1 MSFNIEFDY
10 RFDTSGFFQNASAR
24 AAMEEAGRIW
34 ESIIRDE
41 FDDVPAG
48 TRFTVRDP
56 SRANATA
63 SVTLDRPIDDV
74 LVFVGAR
81 DLMGPLA
88 RGGYTG
94 VDAEG
99 DIYDARISGNFRGK
113 GPVTDFEPWAG
124 TVVFDTGVNWNFNL
138 NSVVDGRFDFI
149 TVALHE
155 IGHVLGIGTAPI
167 FDQLGA
173 GALFRGVNATRV
185 NGGDPVPLEFDL
197 AHVEDG
203 FDRNQVLLDPRIAPS
218 NRLLPSQIDMA
229 LLADIGYEIAGFV
242 PQGFTPSITTPGNDQ
257 TVFGTITDDLIV
269 ALAGDDRVQGSE
281 GQDTLLGGQS
291 DDTLFG
297 QSGDDL
303 IEGNTE
309 NDQLSGG
316 DGEDT
321 LLGGPGA
328 DLLFGG
334 AGNDYLEGGS
344 GTNSVSGDSGN
355 DTLFG
360 GRGNDRLWGD
370 SGTDSFV
377 VIGNGGRIR
386 IQDLN
391 LSNETIS
398 LFGSGFA
405 SPDAVVDAITKP
417 FTNLSRITFLDGT
430 ILDVAHSSQSGTPLM
445 ARHFSLDPEGE
456 LRIGASENDTI
467 ATGSGAD
474 TLRGGDGGDTL
485 ISGAGDDMIMGGT
498 TSADR
503 RDLILAGSGNDS
515 VNGGFGN
522 DELRGEDGNDTLD
535 GGFGVDTVI
544 GGNGD
549 DALTGGAFSDLMFGG
564 SGSDFIN
571 GGFGS
576 DRVNGGADGD
586 RFYHLGILDHGSDWI
601 QDFDNAQF
609 DRLVFGSSASSDD
622 FQVNLANTP
631 GAGST
636 DVLEAFI
643 IYRPT
648 EQILWALVDGG
659 ALDEIVL
666 RLNGSE
672 FDLLA

>member
-1 MSFNIEFDY
+1 
-10 RFDTSGFFQNASAR
+10 
-24 AAMEEAGRIW
+24 
-34 ESIIRDE
+34 
-41 FDDVPAG
+41 
-48 TRFTVRDP
+48 
-56 SRANATA
+56 
-63 SVTLDRPIDDV
+63 
-74 LVFVGAR
+74 
-81 DLMGPLA
+81 
-88 RGGYTG
+88 
-94 VDAEG
+94 
-99 DIYDARISGNFRGK
+99 
-113 GPVTDFEPWAG
+113 
-124 TVVFDTGVNWNFNL
+124 
-138 NSVVDGRFDFI
+138 
-149 TVALHE
+149 
-155 IGHVLGIGTAPI
+155 
-167 FDQLGA
+167 
-173 GALFRGVNATRV
+173 
-185 NGGDPVPLEFDL
+185 
-197 AHVEDG
+197 
-203 FDRNQVLLDPRIAPS
+203 
-218 NRLLPSQIDMA
+218 MA

-281 GQDTLLGGQS
+281 GQDTLLGGHS

-328 DLLFGG
+328 DLLFGS

-360 GRGNDRLWGD
+360 GHGNDSLWGD

-377 VIGNGGRIR
+377 VIGNGGRVR

-445 ARHFSLDPEGE
+445 ARHFSLNPEGE

-564 SGSDFIN
+564 NGSDFIN

-576 DRVNGGADGD
+576 DRVNGGGDGD
-586 RFYHLGILDHGSDWI
+586 RFYPLGLRDHGSDWI
-601 QDFDNAQF
+601 QDFDTAQF
-609 DRLVFGSSASSDD
+609 DRLVFGGSASSDN